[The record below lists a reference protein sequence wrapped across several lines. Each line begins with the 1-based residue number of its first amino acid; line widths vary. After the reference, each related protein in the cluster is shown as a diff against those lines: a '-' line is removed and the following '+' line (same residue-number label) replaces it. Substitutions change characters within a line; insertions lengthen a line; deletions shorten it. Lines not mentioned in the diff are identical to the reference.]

1 MEIGDWTL
9 TTKGN
14 QVECRKTF
22 SGAAIL
28 RRWPNQKYNEHAQML
43 LIVSLDGWKAKNVSG
58 KQQIRLSMN
67 GAAVMEVSD
76 ILEINSVIIKALN
89 LLKKERINWYQGRKN

>member
-28 RRWPNQKYNEHAQML
+28 RRWPNQKLEKYNEHAQML

-58 KQQIRLSMN
+58 KQQIRLSIDH

-89 LLKKERINWYQGRKN
+89 LLKEEKTNAS

>member
-22 SGAAIL
+22 SGPAIL